1 MKQSLEYSS
10 RFRILKGGKIALIV
24 SALLTSAS
32 VLQAAPV
39 VAW

>member
-1 MKQSLEYSS
+1 MKQSLEFSS
-10 RFRILKGGKIALIV
+10 RFKILKGGKIALIV